1 MTTDKANIL
10 LVDDRLEN
18 LVTLEAILEPL
29 ELNLVRAQSGEE
41 ALKRLLEDDFA
52 LILLDVEMPG
62 GLSGFETAKYIKHRE
77 RTRHVPIIFLTAF
90 GEDPERMFQ
99 GYETGA
105 VDYMHKPF
113 IPAVLRSK
121 VSVFVDLHHLKREA
135 ERLAHR
141 ALHDDLTSL
150 PNRTLFLD
158 RLEMGLAH
166 LERRPGR
173 IAVFFFDLDGFKA
186 VNDKLGHEAGDQLLV
201 EIASRLRGV
210 LRPCDTLARFG
221 GDEFTILCLDLS
233 DDHSAYAIGDRILRT
248 ISDAPVVL
256 PGGDVYI
263 SASVGIALADERRD
277 TPSALLRQA
286 DAAMYRAKERGKACF
301 EVCDGTEG
309 QFRIDE
315 AHAAIAIGGGAN

>member
-1 MTTDKANIL
+1 MTEKANIL
-10 LVDDRLEN
+10 MVDDRVEN

-29 ELNLVRAQSGEE
+29 ELNLVRAHSGEE

-62 GLSGFETAKYIKHRE
+62 GLSGFETAKYVKHRE
-77 RTRHVPIIFLTAF
+77 KTRHVPIIFLTAF

-121 VSVFVDLHHLKREA
+121 VSVFVDLHHLKRDA

-141 ALHDDLTSL
+141 ALHDDLTGL

-158 RLEMGLAH
+158 RLEMGLAYV
-166 LERRPGR
+166 ERHPGR
-173 IAVFFFDLDGFKA
+173 IAVLFFDLDGFKA

-233 DDHSAYAIGDRILRT
+233 DDHTALAIGDRVLRT
-248 ISDAPVVL
+248 IGDSPVVL
-256 PGGDVYI
+256 PGGDVHI
-263 SASVGIALADERRD
+263 TASVGIALAGEGRD
-277 TPSALLRQA
+277 TPSALVRQA

-301 EVCDGTEG
+301 EVCDGTG
-309 QFRIDE
+309 DQRRVA
-315 AHAAIAIGGGAN
+315 AHAGLSIGGGAN